1 MTSANSELPLK
12 IAVPNKGALSEGA
25 VRLLELADCRCGR
38 AGREL
43 VVSDRENGFDFF
55 FLRPRDIA
63 LYVGRGIIDLGV
75 TGRDLAIDS
84 GAEFAELLPLGFGRS
99 RFCFA
104 APKGQFGAVAEL
116 NGKRIA
122 TSYPELL
129 RGFLDKLGLDCP
141 IVRLDGA
148 VEISI
153 RLGVADAIADVVE
166 SGSTLRAAGLE
177 ILGEPLIASEALI
190 IGREAA
196 VAERPEVK
204 RLLARLRGV
213 LVAETYA
220 MIEYDIPRARL
231 EEGCRITPGI
241 ESPTIAPLSNPD
253 WVAVKAM
260 VERRRGNRIMDDL
273 YAIGARGIVITE
285 IRSCRL

>member
-1 MTSANSELPLK
+1 MTTANPAAPLK
-12 IAVPNKGALSEGA
+12 VAVPNKGALSEGA
-25 VRLLELADCRCGR
+25 VRLLELAGFRCGR

-63 LYVGRGIIDLGV
+63 LYVGHGIIDLGV
-75 TGRDLAIDS
+75 TGRDLALDS

-104 APKGQFGAVAEL
+104 APKGGFGSVAEL

-129 RGFLDKLGLDCP
+129 RGFLDKLALKCP

-177 ILGEPLIASEALI
+177 ILGDPLIASEALLV
-190 IGREAA
+190 GRDAA

-231 EEGCRITPGI
+231 EEACRITPGI
-241 ESPTIAPLSNPD
+241 ESPTIAPLSNPE

-260 VERRRGNRIMDDL
+260 VERRQGNRIMDEL
-273 YAIGARGIVITE
+273 YAVGARGIVVTE